1 MGKILASILGMSV
14 GMFIIAKAL
23 KTISKIEPDRMA
35 SSIFGLIAC
44 MTAMGVLIVVLSK
57 VSDKIDGL
65 DDKGKNMKQLGKIFT
80 RLGVSMLLV
89 AVALR
94 LMSKVEPDTIWK
106 AIGIIAGMVALL
118 AAIGKINKYTENSLN
133 QAADTIKAVGIT
145 LLLLIIAMKLAGG
158 LKKEDFLNGIK
169 VIGVFSLLLL
179 AMMGISKLFK
189 GTEMIKVTASILMA
203 TIAIGMLAVITK
215 LIGNINPDEMK
226 KGLTCVGVLSAI
238 IMEVLE
244 VLV

>member
-1 MGKILASILGMSV
+1 MARM
-14 GMFIIAKAL
+14 IALLTA
-23 KTISKIEPDRMA
+23 I
-35 SSIFGLIAC
+35 GLI
-44 MTAMGVLIVVLSK
+44 
-57 VSDKIDGL
+57 
-65 DDKGKNMKQLGKIFT
+65 
-80 RLGVSMLLV
+80 
-89 AVALR
+89 
-94 LMSKVEPDTIWK
+94 
-106 AIGIIAGMVALL
+106 
-118 AAIGKINKYTENSLN
+118 NKFTENSLN

-145 LLLLIIAMKLAGG
+145 LLLLVIAMKLSGG

-179 AMMGISKLFK
+179 VMMGISKLFK

-238 IMEVLE
+238 IMAII
-244 VLV
+244 LVSKQRE